1 MMTSSGYIKTV
12 SSDAFRTQG
21 RGGRGVAGTK
31 LKDDD
36 FVTDI
41 IHTSVHAYLLFFS
54 NRGRVYRLK
63 AYQIPMMER
72 TARGTALVNLL
83 QLQPDERIQTIIDTR
98 DYETNRYL
106 FFVTRNGVGKKTLF
120 NAYDSSRQA
129 GLIAINLRDDDE
141 LVGVFPTNDGDDV
154 MCISQNGQGIR
165 FSESDVRPMG
175 RDATGVRAM
184 KLRDGDAVVSADVVA
199 PDHQLLVITDEGFGK
214 RTDPS
219 QFRVLKRGAQGIRA
233 IGLREGK
240 GHVVSAL
247 MVATEDQLFLI
258 ADSGVT
264 IRVPVDGIS
273 EQGRDAS
280 GVRVMNLDDDSHVV
294 AVARVLQSD
303 DDDDGVGGDVPADEL
318 AADAASEDGTVT
330 EAD

>member
-1 MMTSSGYIKTV
+1 M
-12 SSDAFRTQG
+12 
-21 RGGRGVAGTK
+21 
-31 LKDDD
+31 
-36 FVTDI
+36 
-41 IHTSVHAYLLFFS
+41 
-54 NRGRVYRLK
+54 
-63 AYQIPMMER
+63 
-72 TARGTALVNLL
+72 
-83 QLQPDERIQTIIDTR
+83 
-98 DYETNRYL
+98 
-106 FFVTRNGVGKKTLF
+106 
-120 NAYDSSRQA
+120 
-129 GLIAINLRDDDE
+129 
-141 LVGVFPTNDGDDV
+141 
-154 MCISQNGQGIR
+154 
-165 FSESDVRPMG
+165 
-175 RDATGVRAM
+175 
-184 KLRDGDAVVSADVVA
+184 
-199 PDHQLLVITDEGFGK
+199 
-214 RTDPS
+214 
-219 QFRVLKRGAQGIRA
+219 LKRGAQGIRA

>member
-1 MMTSSGYIKTV
+1 MV
-12 SSDAFRTQG
+12 
-21 RGGRGVAGTK
+21 VAGCGGGPFGDGFIEHR
-31 LKDDD
+31 LAE
-36 FVTDI
+36 
-41 IHTSVHAYLLFFS
+41 IHAEQA
-54 NRGRVYRLK
+54 RLGGEF
-63 AYQIPMMER
+63 A
-72 TARGTALVNLL
+72 
-83 QLQPDERIQTIIDTR
+83 
-98 DYETNRYL
+98 
-106 FFVTRNGVGKKTLF
+106 
-120 NAYDSSRQA
+120 
-129 GLIAINLRDDDE
+129 
-141 LVGVFPTNDGDDV
+141 
-154 MCISQNGQGIR
+154 
-165 FSESDVRPMG
+165 
-175 RDATGVRAM
+175 
-184 KLRDGDAVVSADVVA
+184 
-199 PDHQLLVITDEGFGK
+199 
-214 RTDPS
+214 
-219 QFRVLKRGAQGIRA
+219 
-233 IGLREGK
+233 REGK